1 MDFTFSPDTEMLRDM
16 LRRFIQKEARPL
28 EMKYFTAGELAPEEQ
43 ARLRQAVQQLGLWGL
58 MAPEEYGGGIDL
70 ITACVIEEE
79 LGGTFVPVD
88 IGEVSPLLY
97 SCQGDQVARYL
108 EPALEA
114 SRRAI
119 IAAREPEPYGLQPEN
134 WVTRA
139 VSEGARFVLEGKKIL
154 TARPNPEDFF
164 IVIAN
169 APEGLTCFLLD
180 VGAPGTSITQNG
192 GTILSLEGCRLSS
205 ESVLGEPGKA
215 LELNGVN
222 AARAW
227 ITTGA
232 RYVGIAER
240 LLEMGAEHARHWIS
254 LGAPL
259 ALRPAIQRMIA
270 EQRVDIESSRWLVYH
285 AAWLADR
292 GDEKALR
299 AAAVQVRLATGEMLK
314 RAVDR
319 TTMVFNGPG
328 PSPQIEPFTLVKSKV
343 PFNTLEIALE
353 SARAWIAADLLDLKN
368 NSAQGPDP

>member
-16 LRRFIQKEARPL
+16 LRRFIHKEARPL
-28 EMKYFTAGELAPEEQ
+28 EMKFFTSGELAPEEQ

-79 LGGTFVPVD
+79 LGATFIPVD
-88 IGEVSPLLY
+88 IGDVSPLLY
-97 SCQGDQVARYL
+97 ACQGNQVARYL

-119 IAAREPEPYGLQPEN
+119 IAAREPEPYGLRPEN

-139 VSEGARFVLEGKKIL
+139 VPESEGFVLAGKKIL
-154 TARPNPEDFF
+154 TAQPKPEDFF

-169 APEGLTCFLLD
+169 APEGLSCFLLD
-180 VGAPGTSITQNG
+180 FGAPGTSIVHNG
-192 GTILSLEGCRLSS
+192 GVILSLDGCHLTS
-205 ESVLGEPGKA
+205 EAVLGKPGGA
-215 LELNGVN
+215 LKLGGVN

-227 ITTGA
+227 ITSGA

-240 LLEMGAEHARHWIS
+240 LLELGAEHARNWIS

-319 TTMVFNGPG
+319 TTMVFTGPG
-328 PSPQIEPFTLVKSKV
+328 PSPQTEPFTLVKSQV
-343 PFNTLEIALE
+343 PFDALEIALE
-353 SARAWIAADLLDLKN
+353 SARATIAADLLDLKD
-368 NSAQGPDP
+368 NSAQVP

>member
-16 LRRFIQKEARPL
+16 LRRFVQKEARPL

-43 ARLRQAVQQLGLWGL
+43 TRLRQAVQQMGLWGL

-70 ITACVIEEE
+70 VTACVIEEE

-97 SCQGDQVARYL
+97 ACQGDQVARYL
-108 EPALEA
+108 KPALEA

-119 IAAREPEPYGLQPEN
+119 IAAREPEPYGLRPEN
-134 WVTRA
+134 WATRA
-139 VSEGARFVLEGKKIL
+139 MPEGERFVLSGKKIL
-154 TARPNPEDFF
+154 TVRPNPEDFF

-169 APEGLTCFLLD
+169 APEGPTCFLLD
-180 VGAPGTSITQNG
+180 MGASGTSIIQNG
-192 GTILSLEGCRLSS
+192 GTILSLEGCHLTS
-205 ESVLGEPGKA
+205 EAVLGEPGGA
-215 LELNGVN
+215 LRLNGVN

-240 LLEMGAEHARHWIS
+240 LLELGAEHARNWIT

-259 ALRPAIQRMIA
+259 AFRPAIQRMIS
-270 EQRVDIESSRWLVYH
+270 EQSVDVESSRWLVYH

-314 RAVDR
+314 RTVDR

-328 PSPQIEPFTLVKSKV
+328 SSPQIEPFTLVKSKV
-343 PFNTLEIALE
+343 PFDALEMALE
-353 SARAWIAADLLDLKN
+353 SARAAIAADLLDLKN
-368 NSAQGPDP
+368 ISIQVP